1 MDRLAAIRVFVA
13 VADAGS
19 LSAAGQRLGMPLT
32 TVSRHLKA
40 LEEAVSVRLLTRTTR
55 RLALTEPGRA
65 YLDTCRRV
73 LDELGTAERHLA
85 GEKAEP
91 HGQLALT
98 APILFGRLH
107 VRPVVSAYLEAHP
120 QMSVRMVLVNRVVNL
135 VEEGLDLS
143 IRIGRLP
150 DSSMRATTLGSVR
163 QICCASPRYLKG
175 AGVPQEPKDHPE
187 FWKIWRET
195 IKRIEPRDIDYV
207 FASEPYGERLA
218 KELDARFIPFD
229 LGREMMPISGTE
241 IREHPMKHW
250 EMLPECTHGYFAKR
264 VCVFGPESTG
274 KSTLTRAIL
283 GLEPL
288 QSGQIR
294 LFGEPVAPG
303 MANALRYTPTNAKAE
318 LSDEVAADVAY
329 GEEGVKGLLRFE
341 PAKIEANRAAW
352 VDAWNKT
359 IAR

>member
-163 QICCASPRYLKG
+163 QICCASPRYLNC
-175 AGVPQEPKDHPE
+175 AGVPPEPKDLLDHQCITFTSFSQPDRWVFPGGE
-187 FWKIWRET
+187 AQGRRKAQNVAV
-195 IKRIEPRDIDYV
+195 EPRLVVNTAEAAID
-207 FASEPYGERLA
+207 AA
-218 KELDARFIPFD
+218 KDG
-229 LGREMMPISGTE
+229 LGIV
-241 IREHPMKHW
+241 
-250 EMLPECTHGYFAKR
+250 R
-264 VCVFGPESTG
+264 VLSYQAQAALKDGSLRRV
-274 KSTLTRAIL
+274 
-283 GLEPL
+283 LE
-288 QSGQIR
+288 
-294 LFGEPVAPG
+294 A
-303 MANALRYTPTNAKAE
+303 
-318 LSDEVAADVAY
+318 
-329 GEEGVKGLLRFE
+329 FE
-341 PAKIEANRAAW
+341 PEPIPVSLVHREDRLPQAKVQTFSELAVPRLRKALKD
-352 VDAWNKT
+352 V
-359 IAR
+359 

>member
-107 VRPVVSAYLEAHP
+107 VRPVVSAYLEAYP

-163 QICCASPRYLKG
+163 QICCASPRYLKC
-175 AGVPQEPKDHPE
+175 AGVPPEPKDLLDHQCITFTSFSQPDRWVFPGGE
-187 FWKIWRET
+187 AQGRRKAQNVAV
-195 IKRIEPRDIDYV
+195 EPRLVVNTAEAAID
-207 FASEPYGERLA
+207 AA
-218 KELDARFIPFD
+218 KDG
-229 LGREMMPISGTE
+229 LGIV
-241 IREHPMKHW
+241 
-250 EMLPECTHGYFAKR
+250 R
-264 VCVFGPESTG
+264 VLSYQAQAALKDGSLRRV
-274 KSTLTRAIL
+274 
-283 GLEPL
+283 LE
-288 QSGQIR
+288 
-294 LFGEPVAPG
+294 A
-303 MANALRYTPTNAKAE
+303 
-318 LSDEVAADVAY
+318 
-329 GEEGVKGLLRFE
+329 FE
-341 PAKIEANRAAW
+341 PEPIPVSLVHREDRLPQAKVQTFSELAVPRLRKALKD
-352 VDAWNKT
+352 V
-359 IAR
+359 

>member
-163 QICCASPRYLKG
+163 QICCASPRYLKC
-175 AGVPQEPKDHPE
+175 AGVPPEPKDLLDHQCITFTSFSQPDRWVFPGGE
-187 FWKIWRET
+187 AQGRRKAQNVAV
-195 IKRIEPRDIDYV
+195 EPRLVVNTAEAAID
-207 FASEPYGERLA
+207 AA
-218 KELDARFIPFD
+218 KDG
-229 LGREMMPISGTE
+229 LGIV
-241 IREHPMKHW
+241 
-250 EMLPECTHGYFAKR
+250 R
-264 VCVFGPESTG
+264 VLSYQAQAALKDGSLRRV
-274 KSTLTRAIL
+274 
-283 GLEPL
+283 LE
-288 QSGQIR
+288 
-294 LFGEPVAPG
+294 A
-303 MANALRYTPTNAKAE
+303 
-318 LSDEVAADVAY
+318 
-329 GEEGVKGLLRFE
+329 FE
-341 PAKIEANRAAW
+341 PEPIPVSLVHREDRLPQAKVQTFSELAVPRLRKALKD
-352 VDAWNKT
+352 V
-359 IAR
+359 

>member
-107 VRPVVSAYLEAHP
+107 VRPVVSAYLEAYP

-163 QICCASPRYLKG
+163 QICCASPRYLKC
-175 AGVPQEPKDHPE
+175 AGVPPEPKDLLDHQCITFTSFSQPDRWVFPGGE
-187 FWKIWRET
+187 AQGR
-195 IKRIEPRDIDYV
+195 RMAQNVAVEPRLVVNTAEAAID
-207 FASEPYGERLA
+207 AA
-218 KELDARFIPFD
+218 KDG
-229 LGREMMPISGTE
+229 LGIV
-241 IREHPMKHW
+241 
-250 EMLPECTHGYFAKR
+250 R
-264 VCVFGPESTG
+264 VLSYQAQAALKDGSLRRV
-274 KSTLTRAIL
+274 
-283 GLEPL
+283 LE
-288 QSGQIR
+288 
-294 LFGEPVAPG
+294 A
-303 MANALRYTPTNAKAE
+303 
-318 LSDEVAADVAY
+318 
-329 GEEGVKGLLRFE
+329 FE
-341 PAKIEANRAAW
+341 PEPIPVSLVHREDRLPQAKVQTFSELAVPRLRKALKD
-352 VDAWNKT
+352 V
-359 IAR
+359 

>member
-107 VRPVVSAYLEAHP
+107 VRPVVSAYLEAYP

-175 AGVPQEPKDHPE
+175 AGVPQEPKDLLDHHCITFTSFSQPDRWVFPGGE
-187 FWKIWRET
+187 AQGRRKVQNVAV
-195 IKRIEPRDIDYV
+195 EPRLVVNTAEAAID
-207 FASEPYGERLA
+207 AA
-218 KELDARFIPFD
+218 KDG
-229 LGREMMPISGTE
+229 LGIV
-241 IREHPMKHW
+241 
-250 EMLPECTHGYFAKR
+250 R
-264 VCVFGPESTG
+264 VLSYQAQAALKDGSLRRV
-274 KSTLTRAIL
+274 
-283 GLEPL
+283 LE
-288 QSGQIR
+288 
-294 LFGEPVAPG
+294 A
-303 MANALRYTPTNAKAE
+303 
-318 LSDEVAADVAY
+318 
-329 GEEGVKGLLRFE
+329 FE
-341 PAKIEANRAAW
+341 PEPIPVSLVHREDRLPQAKVQTFSELAVPRLRKALKD
-352 VDAWNKT
+352 V
-359 IAR
+359 